1 MIKMKNLVVAA
12 LTVGALASSAFAG
25 PFTKK
30 SELGGFDGFV
40 ERMGAGVRELGRGNT
55 GSADTA
61 SMPAAYWNPALL
73 GFREN
78 LGVTINFEKRD
89 LDRLGG
95 SLGVEGKVGKRMGV
109 GFAMLYRG
117 DTDFKVIDNDD
128 QTLGEAEPFF
138 SMFYL
143 GFAYRATR
151 QDAFGLS
158 LSMSYDNLDIRPTTC
173 WARRWHRCARVTP
186 PSSLPSRSASRPS

>member
-1 MIKMKNLVVAA
+1 MIKMKNLVVTA
-12 LTVGALASSAFAG
+12 LAVCSLASSVLAG
-25 PFTKK
+25 PFSKK

-109 GFAMLYRG
+109 GLAVL
-117 DTDFKVIDNDD
+117 
-128 QTLGEAEPFF
+128 
-138 SMFYL
+138 
-143 GFAYRATR
+143 
-151 QDAFGLS
+151 
-158 LSMSYDNLDIRPTTC
+158 
-173 WARRWHRCARVTP
+173 
-186 PSSLPSRSASRPS
+186 